1 MHIAIAT
8 IISVVALV
16 LLRFVAGRA
25 KAIKFSIPT
34 YNGTF
39 YGAIGGWYI
48 PAAAV
53 VAWYQAGVHSVG
65 WLVVIYFG
73 LMTAGWL
80 LGPSPVSVRNN

>member
-1 MHIAIAT
+1 VAMHIAIAT

-39 YGAIGGWYI
+39 
-48 PAAAV
+48 
-53 VAWYQAGVHSVG
+53 
-65 WLVVIYFG
+65 
-73 LMTAGWL
+73 
-80 LGPSPVSVRNN
+80 

>member
-8 IISVVALV
+8 IITVVVLV

-25 KAIKFSIPT
+25 KAIKFTMPS

-39 YGAIGGWYI
+39 YGVIGGWYI

-65 WLVVIYFG
+65 WLAAIYFAV
-73 LMTAGWL
+73 MVSGWL
-80 LGPSPVSVRNN
+80 LGPTPVNVHSD